1 MAKSLVIVE
10 SPAKAKTI
18 SKFLGPQ
25 YTVKASVGHVK
36 DLPEKELGVDI
47 EHNFKPKYVI
57 IKGKKKVLSEI
68 KEAAKKADTIY
79 LAPDPDREG
88 EAISWHIAQELKDKK
103 DQIYRVMFNEITKRT
118 VLESMKNPGRIDP
131 NKVDAQ
137 QARRILD
144 RLVGYKI
151 SPLLWKKVRK
161 GLSAGRVQSVALRLI
176 CEREREIQSFV
187 PEEYWSITAH
197 LRGQNPPDFEAKL
210 FKSGKDKVKIE
221 NGEQAQA
228 ILEDLKGASYKVD
241 KIDKKER
248 KRNPSPPFT
257 TSTLQQ
263 EAARKLRFPAKKT
276 MMLAQNLYEGLEIG
290 EEGAVGLIT
299 YMRTDSTRISEEAQA
314 EARQYIL
321 EKYGSEYVP
330 QTPHKYKTQKAA
342 QEAHEAIRPTSVYR
356 LPESL
361 RSYLTEDQ
369 YKLYELIWNRFIASQ
384 MEAALLEVTTV
395 DILARHY
402 LFRAT
407 GSVIK
412 FWGFMKIYVE
422 GRDDS
427 QEPSNGDGV
436 DLDLDQDKVLPVPQV
451 GETLKLLKLV
461 PRQHFTQPPPR
472 YSEASLVKEL
482 EALGIGRPSTYATIL
497 STIQQRDYTRKEKGK
512 FVPTELGML
521 VVDLLLENF
530 SHLFDVRFTA
540 NMEDQLDKIE
550 EGKVN
555 WVQSLHEFYRPFSQ
569 ELQKAAV
576 EMRNVKKE
584 MEEVTKETCEKC
596 GRPMMIKWGR
606 YGKFMACSGFPKCRN
621 TKQLPQ
627 EEGAASSP
635 PVEVA
640 EICEKCGKPMT
651 IKRGRYGTFLACT
664 GYPECK
670 NTKKIAKIEGGLIK
684 AQAEPVTEE
693 KCEVCRS
700 LLVIKEGK
708 FGRFL
713 ACSNYPECQFTKPFS
728 TGVPCPEEGC
738 KGVLVERR
746 GRNGR
751 VFYGCS
757 AYPECKYSLWYK
769 PVAEPCPK
777 CEAPFLVEK
786 WDKDRGT
793 SVLQCQNKD
802 CDFVKTEP
810 L

>member
-18 SKFLGPQ
+18 SKFLGSQ
-25 YTVKASVGHVK
+25 YLVKASVGHIK
-36 DLPEKELGVDI
+36 DLPQKELGVDI
-47 EHNFKPKYVI
+47 KNNFKPKYVI
-57 IKGKKKVLSEI
+57 IKGKRKVIAEI

-103 DQIYRVMFNEITKRT
+103 DQIYRVMFNEITKKT
-118 VLESMKNPGRIDP
+118 VLESMKNPGRVDL

-161 GLSAGRVQSVALRLI
+161 GLSAGRVQSAALRLI
-176 CEREREIQSFV
+176 CEREREIQNFV
-187 PEEYWSITAH
+187 PEEYWSITAY

-210 FKSGKDKVKIE
+210 YKSGKDKIKIQNE
-221 NGEQAQA
+221 EQANR
-228 ILEDLKGASYKVD
+228 ILEDLKGASYKVE

-248 KRNPSPPFT
+248 KRNPEPPFT

-263 EAARKLRFPAKKT
+263 EAARKLKFPAKKT
-276 MMLAQNLYEGLEIG
+276 MMIAQNLYEGLEIG
-290 EEGAVGLIT
+290 QEGAVGLIT
-299 YMRTDSTRISEEAQA
+299 YMRTDSTRISEEAQG

-321 EKYGSEYVP
+321 EKYGSDYLP

-356 LPESL
+356 VPESL
-361 RSYLTEDQ
+361 KAYLTEDQ

-384 MEAALLEVTTV
+384 MESALLEVTTV
-395 DILARHY
+395 DIAASKY

-407 GSVIK
+407 GSVVK

-422 GRDDS
+422 GRDDL
-427 QEPSNGDGV
+427 QEGANGNTE
-436 DLDLDQDKVLPVPQV
+436 DLEPGQDKILPKLEI
-451 GETLKLLKLV
+451 GELLILLKLV

-512 FVPTELGML
+512 FIPTELGML
-521 VVDLLLENF
+521 VVDLLVENF
-530 SHLFDVRFTA
+530 PHLFDVRFTA
-540 NMEDQLDKIE
+540 DMEDQLDKIE
-550 EGKVN
+550 EGRLN
-555 WVQSLHEFYRPFSQ
+555 WIESLQQFYQPFDQ

-584 MEEVTKETCEKC
+584 MEEVTEEVCEKC
-596 GRPMMIKWGR
+596 GQPMVIRWGR
-606 YGKFMACSGFPKCRN
+606 YGKFLACSGFPKCKN
-621 TKQLPQ
+621 TKELTPEIKEIP
-627 EEGAASSP
+627 EEAI
-635 PVEVA
+635 EIA
-640 EICEKCGKPMT
+640 ETCEKCGKPMT
-651 IKRGRYGTFLACT
+651 TKRGRYGTFLACT

-670 NTKKIAKIEGGLIK
+670 NTRKIAKIEGGQVK
-684 AQAEPVTEE
+684 AQRVAITDE
-693 KCEVCRS
+693 KCERCGNA
-700 LLVIKEGK
+700 LVIKEGK
-708 FGRFL
+708 FGRFF
-713 ACSNYPECQFTKPFS
+713 ACSTYPECQFTRPFS
-728 TGVPCPEEGC
+728 TGVSCPEEGC
-738 KGVLVERR
+738 NGMLVERR

-751 VFYGCS
+751 FFYSCS
-757 AYPECKYSLWYK
+757 NYPTCKFSIFYK
-769 PVAEPCPK
+769 PIAETCPK
-777 CEAPFLVEK
+777 CQAPFLIEK
-786 WDKDRGT
+786 WDKERGISIT
-793 SVLQCQNKD
+793 QCQKKG
-802 CDFVKTEP
+802 CDYQRIEE
-810 L
+810 